1 VLSWERKMH
10 IDSPLLSAIAALIG
24 ALIGGTASLL
34 AAIYTQRYQDRLQRI
49 AREMTK
55 REMVYADFISNAS
68 RLLLK
73 AQVRDEI
80 KLGGNEQQLIA
91 LTDRMRLFA
100 PPNVIH
106 EAEAVIRAIVEIWLQ
121 PSVEPRTLAEAALSN
136 SRAPD
141 PLLSF
146 SLICRADLEKVHQSV
161 V

>member
-1 VLSWERKMH
+1 
-10 IDSPLLSAIAALIG
+10 
-24 ALIGGTASLL
+24 LL

-100 PPNVIH
+100 PNVIH

>member
-1 VLSWERKMH
+1 
-10 IDSPLLSAIAALIG
+10 
-24 ALIGGTASLL
+24 
-34 AAIYTQRYQDRLQRI
+34 
-49 AREMTK
+49 MTK

>member
-1 VLSWERKMH
+1 MH
-10 IDSPLLSAIAALIG
+10 IDPPLLSAIAALIG
-24 ALIGGTASLL
+24 ALMGAAASLI

-49 AREMTK
+49 AREVMK
-55 REMVYADFISNAS
+55 REGVYAEFITNAS

-80 KLGGNEQQLIA
+80 KLGGDEQQLIG
-91 LTDRMRLFA
+91 LTNRMRLFA
-100 PPNVIH
+100 PPDVIH

-121 PSVEPRTLAEAALSN
+121 PSVEPRRVAEAALSN
-136 SRAPD
+136 SRTPD

-146 SLICRADLEKVHQSV
+146 SLICRADLGKVHQTV